1 MAKDNIIFRLYG
13 NKNWIGGVYYKKNI
27 LYSVL
32 QSEKIMSK
40 YNIIVCVTE
49 YNRSLLDDLKDK
61 VTVKVL
67 PNNRKLYDIA
77 IMLLMMNPRSKYIYN
92 LDSAKFDKYI
102 PGQCIQWIPDFQY
115 KYYPQY
121 FRDFEIAH
129 RDTNYQLIAEKKGK
143 LVLSSQN
150 CKDDFVR
157 FFPGYET
164 EIFVIPFVSF
174 IETEIRG
181 INDTFEDE
189 VLTKTGLK
197 GKKYIYIPNQFW
209 QHKNHLVVFNA
220 IQLISAQYKDFD
232 FRFVFTG
239 EPNDFRSPEYNDK
252 IKALL
257 ALPEISSMVTNL
269 GFIPRKDQ
277 LVVMKNASFL
287 IQPSLFEGWGT
298 VLEDAK
304 VLDKHV
310 LLSDIPVHREQMN
323 DKCILFDPN
332 DPQNLVDTIMEIKD
346 QDRNSD
352 IEAGLR
358 RMQENAKK
366 YSLELERL
374 FDC

>member
-27 LYSVL
+27 LYSCL
-32 QSEKIMSK
+32 QSEKILSK

-49 YNRSLLDDLKDK
+49 YNSNLLDDLKDK

-77 IMLLMMNPRSKYIYN
+77 IMLLMLNPRSKYIYN

-121 FRDFEIAH
+121 FRDFEITH

-164 EIFVIPFVSF
+164 EIFVISFVSF

-181 INDTFEDE
+181 INDAFEDE

-252 IKALL
+252 IKSLL
-257 ALPEISSMVTNL
+257 ALPEISGMVTNL

-277 LVVMKNASFL
+277 LVIMKNASFL

-332 DPQNLVDTIMEIKD
+332 DPQKLVDTIMEIKD
-346 QDRNSD
+346 QERTSD